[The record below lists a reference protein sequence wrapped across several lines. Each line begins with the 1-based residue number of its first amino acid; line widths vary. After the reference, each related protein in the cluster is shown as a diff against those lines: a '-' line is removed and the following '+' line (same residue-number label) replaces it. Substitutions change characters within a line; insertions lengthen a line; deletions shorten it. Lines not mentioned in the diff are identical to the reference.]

1 MNKAFLFGLAGLTM
15 MLVGCSNQPVSVAK
29 GNVSVVGAAETKTG
43 STSSMGSSDAPAC
56 LNRNIHFSEDNVN
69 GKTSIVQSQT
79 TQKEVVMIPEKA
91 TAICND
97 GTFSMAILNEA
108 CLNNGGVKEAIQR
121 YYSE

>member
-15 MLVGCSNQPVSVAK
+15 VLVGCSNQPVSVAK
-29 GNVSVVGAAETKTG
+29 GNETKT
-43 STSSMGSSDAPAC
+43 SD
-56 LNRNIHFSEDNVN
+56 RNIHFSEDNVN

-108 CLNNGGVKEAIQR
+108 CLNNGGVKEAISR

>member
-15 MLVGCSNQPVSVAK
+15 VLVGCSNQPVSVAK
-29 GNVSVVGAAETKTG
+29 GNVSVVGAAETKT
-43 STSSMGSSDAPAC
+43 SD
-56 LNRNIHFSEDNVN
+56 RNIHFSEDNVN
-69 GKTSIVQSQT
+69 GKTSIIQSKA

-97 GTFSMAILNEA
+97 GTFSTALLNEA
-108 CLNNGGVKEAIQR
+108 CLNNGGVKEAISR

>member
-15 MLVGCSNQPVSVAK
+15 VLVGCSNQPVSVAK
-29 GNVSVVGAAETKTG
+29 GNVSVVGAAETKT
-43 STSSMGSSDAPAC
+43 SD
-56 LNRNIHFSEDNVN
+56 RNIHFSEDNVN

-97 GTFSMAILNEA
+97 GTFSMAILIKQYEYQVDFCYGFHGN
-108 CLNNGGVKEAIQR
+108 CPCGYDLHSR
-121 YYSE
+121 FLRR